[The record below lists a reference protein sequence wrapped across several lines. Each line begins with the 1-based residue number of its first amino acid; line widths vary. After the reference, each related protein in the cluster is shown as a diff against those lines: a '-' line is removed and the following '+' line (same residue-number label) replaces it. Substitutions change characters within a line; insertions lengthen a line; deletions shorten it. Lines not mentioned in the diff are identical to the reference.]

1 MLKNSAFMLMVKINV
16 EIVEQF
22 RKIKSLIIEKEMS
35 RNSYSFDFKV

>member
-22 RKIKSLIIEKEMS
+22 RQIKSLIIEKEMS
-35 RNSYSFDFKV
+35 RNS